1 MFESVLV
8 ESQRH
13 VHTQTRW
20 AAMAA
25 LAFQLSIAAAICIYP
40 LLHPGLLPHASTTM
54 FITVP
59 PLMKPVQVVTA
70 RTSSGPAA
78 PAEATRALQLP
89 RQLPTHTDRSS
100 ETEPSVPLQMGS
112 GIRGNGND
120 PNALSSILGPSTNM
134 VIAGPKKPFRI
145 SEGVSEGQLLAPIRP
160 IYPRIA
166 QAAHQQGT
174 VIVDA
179 IISRTGTIENAH
191 VVSGPAMLAGAALDA
206 VRNAR
211 YRPFLL
217 SGEPTE
223 VETTIRIN
231 FILGG

>member
-13 VHTQTRW
+13 VHTQARW
-20 AAMAA
+20 TAMAA

-40 LLHPGLLPHASTTM
+40 LLHPGLLPRASTTM
-54 FITVP
+54 LITVP
-59 PLMKPVQVVTA
+59 PLLKPVQVAQA

-78 PAEATRALQLP
+78 AAEATQALLMP
-89 RQLPTHTDRSS
+89 RQFPTHIDMSS
-100 ETEPSVPLQMGS
+100 DSAPSVPLQIGS
-112 GIRGNGND
+112 GIRGTD
-120 PNALSSILGPSTNM
+120 PNGLNSIVGAATTRVVS
-134 VIAGPKKPFRI
+134 GPKNPVRV

-166 QAAHQQGT
+166 QVARQQGT